1 MSSRPEDVLY
11 FWLGNPGDPP
21 LRNAEQWWKKDAAFD
36 DECRN
41 RFGALIEAGTRG
53 ELNEWK
59 QTPHGRLALV
69 ILFDQLSRN
78 AYRNTPRSFA
88 QDPLARDVALESMTK
103 GDENV
108 FSLIERAF
116 LYMPLM
122 HAEDVGLQHQ
132 CVASFNRIAGRA
144 EGEVKKY
151 LDNCLGFAK
160 KHEEIVERFGRFPH
174 RNAILG
180 RTSTKEEETFLQQP
194 GSSF

>member
-11 FWLGNPGDPP
+11 FWIGNPGDPP

-36 DECRN
+36 DECRK
-41 RFGALIEAGTRG
+41 RFAALIEAGARG
-53 ELNEWK
+53 ELGDWK

-78 AYRNTPRSFA
+78 VFRNTPRSFA
-88 QDPLARDVALESMTK
+88 QDPLARDVALESMAK

-132 CVASFNRIAGRA
+132 CVASFNRIAGRG
-144 EGEVKKY
+144 EGDVKKY

-180 RTSTKEEETFLQQP
+180 RTSTKEEETFLLEP

>member
-1 MSSRPEDVLY
+1 MSRPTDVLH
-11 FWLGNPGDPP
+11 FWIGAPGDPP
-21 LRNAEQWWKKDAAFD
+21 LRNAEKWWKKDTAFD
-36 DECRN
+36 DECRAK
-41 RFGALIEAGTRG
+41 FGDVIDAGVRG
-53 ELNEWK
+53 DLGEWK

-78 AYRNTPRSFA
+78 VHRNTPRAFA
-88 QDPLARDVALESMTK
+88 QDALARDIALESMSK

-108 FSLIERAF
+108 LSLVERSF

-144 EGEVKKY
+144 DGDMKKY
-151 LDNCLGFAK
+151 LDNSLDYAK
-160 KHEEIVERFGRFPH
+160 RHEEIVERFGRFPH
-174 RNAILG
+174 RNAILA
-180 RTSTKEEETFLQQP
+180 RASTKEEEAFLQQP